1 MDRNDLQ
8 AELYEM
14 YCNDVT
20 KITGPEMTR
29 KQLQKYASK
38 KQEYFFVITLD
49 GANQIIKIHTI
60 TIGIINRTLIHP
72 REVFL
77 PAIKDCANSIIIG
90 HNHPSGNLKPS
101 DQDDDITHKMKL
113 SGEILGIQILDHI
126 IVSKYGYYSYLEDNK
141 LQ

>member
-1 MDRNDLQ
+1 MDRKDLQ

-20 KITGPEMTR
+20 KISGPEITSE
-29 KQLQKYASK
+29 KLKKYASK

-49 GANQIIKIHTI
+49 GANQIIKIHTV

-101 DQDDDITHKMKL
+101 TQDDDITHRIKL
-113 SGEILGIQILDHI
+113 AGEILGIQILDHI